1 MISLKLVLKSVKV
14 AVFISVLTLGFGTPV
29 FAQDEDLSD
38 NETCLDC
45 HDDADRAPPS
55 NPDRPQVHNP
65 AGGFF
70 VEDHDGF
77 DCIDCHTFI
86 TDLEHEETAPGK
98 EVDCLE
104 CHDEVP
110 AKE

>member
-1 MISLKLVLKSVKV
+1 MISASTVLKSVYV
-14 AVFISVLTLGFGTPV
+14 ALFLSLFTFGLGAPV

-55 NPDRPQVHNP
+55 NTDRPQVHNP

-70 VEDHDGF
+70 AEDHADF
-77 DCIDCHTFI
+77 SCNDCHTYI
-86 TDLEHEETAPGK
+86 TDLEHEESAVGK
-98 EVDCLE
+98 QVDCLE

>member
-1 MISLKLVLKSVKV
+1 MISASTVLKSVYV
-14 AVFISVLTLGFGTPV
+14 ALFLSLFTFGLGAPV

-38 NETCLDC
+38 NETCMDC

-55 NPDRPQVHNP
+55 NTDRPQVHNP

-70 VEDHDGF
+70 AEDHADF
-77 DCIDCHTFI
+77 SCNECHTYI
-86 TDLEHEETAPGK
+86 TDLEHDESAVGK

>member
-1 MISLKLVLKSVKV
+1 MISASTVLKSVNV
-14 AVFISVLTLGFGTPV
+14 TLFFALLTFGFGAPV
-29 FAQDEDLSD
+29 FAEDLD
-38 NETCLDC
+38 DPETCMEC

-70 VEDHDGF
+70 QEDHADF
-77 DCIDCHTFI
+77 SCIECHTYI
-86 TDLEHEETAPGK
+86 TDLEHDETAVGK

>member
-1 MISLKLVLKSVKV
+1 MISLKTVLGSAQV
-14 AVFISVLTLGFGTPV
+14 ALFISVLTLGFGAPV
-29 FAQDEDLSD
+29 FAQDLSD
-38 NETCLDC
+38 DETCLDC

-55 NPDRPQVHNP
+55 NTDIPQVHNP

-70 VEDHDGF
+70 VEGHADF
-77 DCIDCHTFI
+77 SCIDCHTYI
-86 TDLEHEETAPGK
+86 EDEEHEDTAPGQK
-98 EVDCLE
+98 VDCLE

>member
-1 MISLKLVLKSVKV
+1 MISLRIVLESVKV
-14 AVFISVLTLGFGTPV
+14 AVLVSVLAFGFGAPV
-29 FAQDEDLSD
+29 MAEDLSD
-38 NETCLDC
+38 NATCMDC
-45 HDDADRAPPS
+45 HEDADRAPPS

-70 VEDHDGF
+70 VESHADF
-77 DCIDCHTFI
+77 SCVDCHTYI
-86 TDLEHEETAPGK
+86 ENLEHEDSAPGK

>member
-1 MISLKLVLKSVKV
+1 MISASTVLKSVYV
-14 AVFISVLTLGFGTPV
+14 AFFLSLLTFSIGAPV
-29 FAQDEDLSD
+29 FAEEMSD
-38 NETCLDC
+38 ETCMEC
-45 HDDADRAPPS
+45 HDDADREPPS

-70 VEDHDGF
+70 QEDHVDF
-77 DCIDCHTFI
+77 SCQECHTYI
-86 TDLEHEETAPGK
+86 TDDEHEETAPGK

-110 AKE
+110 TKE

>member
-1 MISLKLVLKSVKV
+1 MISASTVLKSVYV
-14 AVFISVLTLGFGTPV
+14 ALFLSLFTFGLGAPV

-45 HDDADRAPPS
+45 HDDGDRELL
-55 NPDRPQVHNP
+55 DTDVPQVHNP
-65 AGGFF
+65 AGGYF

-77 DCIDCHTFI
+77 SCNECHTYI
-86 TDLEHEETAPGK
+86 TDLEHDESAVGK

>member
-1 MISLKLVLKSVKV
+1 MISASTVLKSVYV
-14 AVFISVLTLGFGTPV
+14 ALFLSLFTFGLGAPV

-38 NETCLDC
+38 NETCMDC

-55 NPDRPQVHNP
+55 NTDRPQVHNP

-70 VEDHDGF
+70 AEDHADF
-77 DCIDCHTFI
+77 SCNDCHTYI
-86 TDLEHEETAPGK
+86 TDLEHDESAVGK

>member
-1 MISLKLVLKSVKV
+1 MISASTVLKSVYV
-14 AVFISVLTLGFGTPV
+14 ALFLSLFTFGFGAPV

-38 NETCLDC
+38 PETCMDC
-45 HDDADRAPPS
+45 HDDADREPPS
-55 NPDRPQVHNP
+55 NTDRPQVHNP

-70 VEDHDGF
+70 VEDHADF
-77 DCIDCHTFI
+77 TCIECHTNI
-86 TDLEHEETAPGK
+86 TDLEHDETAVGV

>member
-1 MISLKLVLKSVKV
+1 MISVKEVFTSVT
-14 AVFISVLTLGFGTPV
+14 ATVFVSVLAFGFATPV
-29 FAQDEDLSD
+29 FAEDLSD
-38 NETCLDC
+38 ESCLEC
-45 HDDADRAPPS
+45 HDDADRTLLS

-70 VEDHDGF
+70 VEDHADF
-77 DCIDCHTFI
+77 ECIDCHTFI
-86 TDLEHEETAPGK
+86 EDLEHEETAPGQ

-110 AKE
+110 AIE

>member
-1 MISLKLVLKSVKV
+1 MISMRKV
-14 AVFISVLTLGFGTPV
+14 FTSLAATASISALAFGFGAPA
-29 FAQDEDLSD
+29 FAEDLSD
-38 NETCLDC
+38 NATCLEC
-45 HDDADRAPPS
+45 HEDADRAPPS

-70 VEDHDGF
+70 QESHADF
-77 DCIDCHTFI
+77 SCIDCHTFI
-86 TDLEHEETAPGK
+86 ENLDHADTAPGH

>member
-1 MISLKLVLKSVKV
+1 MISTKR
-14 AVFISVLTLGFGTPV
+14 VFTPLTVTFFVSMLIFGFGTPV
-29 FAQDEDLSD
+29 FAEDLSD

-77 DCIDCHTFI
+77 SCIDCHTTI
-86 TDLEHEETAPGK
+86 EDLEHEETAPGQ

>member
-1 MISLKLVLKSVKV
+1 MISASTVLKPVYV
-14 AVFISVLTLGFGTPV
+14 VLFLSLFTFGFGAPV
-29 FAQDEDLSD
+29 FAEDLSD
-38 NETCLDC
+38 DETCLDC

-70 VEDHDGF
+70 VEDHVDF
-77 DCIDCHTFI
+77 SCIDCHTYI
-86 TDLEHEETAPGK
+86 TDLEHDEMPGGK

>member
-1 MISLKLVLKSVKV
+1 MIAIKNVLTSVTS
-14 AVFISVLTLGFGTPV
+14 AVFVCALAFGFGAPA
-29 FAQDEDLSD
+29 FAEDLSD
-38 NETCLDC
+38 NSVCMDC
-45 HDDADRAPPS
+45 HEDADRAPPS

-70 VEDHDGF
+70 VEDHADF
-77 DCIDCHTFI
+77 SCIDCHTYI
-86 TDLEHEETAPGK
+86 EDLEHEEYAPGK

>member
-1 MISLKLVLKSVKV
+1 MISASTVLKSVNV
-14 AVFISVLTLGFGTPV
+14 ALFLSLFTFGFGAPV
-29 FAQDEDLSD
+29 FAEDLD
-38 NETCLDC
+38 DPETCMEC

-70 VEDHDGF
+70 QEDHVDF
-77 DCIDCHTFI
+77 SCNECHTYI

-110 AKE
+110 TKE

>member
-1 MISLKLVLKSVKV
+1 MISASTVLKSVYV
-14 AVFISVLTLGFGTPV
+14 ALFLSLFTFGLGAPV

-55 NPDRPQVHNP
+55 NTDRPQVHNP

-70 VEDHDGF
+70 AEDHADF
-77 DCIDCHTFI
+77 SCNECHTYI
-86 TDLEHEETAPGK
+86 TDLEHEETAVGK

>member
-1 MISLKLVLKSVKV
+1 MISFRIVLKSVNV
-14 AVFISVLTLGFGTPV
+14 ATFICLMTFGIGTPV
-29 FAQDEDLSD
+29 FAEDLED
-38 NETCLDC
+38 PETCMEC
-45 HDDADRAPPS
+45 HDDADRSPPS

-70 VEDHDGF
+70 VEDHVDF
-77 DCIDCHTFI
+77 YCIDCHTFI

-110 AKE
+110 TKE

>member
-1 MISLKLVLKSVKV
+1 MNSKRKSFTSVTATVLMS
-14 AVFISVLTLGFGTPV
+14 AMAFGFGAPA
-29 FAQDEDLSD
+29 FAQDLTKP
-38 NETCLDC
+38 ETCLEC
-45 HDDADRAPPS
+45 HADTERAPPS

-70 VEDHDGF
+70 QESHVDF
-77 DCIDCHTFI
+77 TCVDCHTYI
-86 TDLEHEETAPGK
+86 ENLEHEETAPGK

-110 AKE
+110 KKQ

>member
-1 MISLKLVLKSVKV
+1 MNKRKVFTSVT
-14 AVFISVLTLGFGTPV
+14 ATVFMSALAFGFGSLA
-29 FAQDEDLSD
+29 FAEDLTKA
-38 NETCLDC
+38 ETCLEC
-45 HDDADRAPPS
+45 HADDERAPPS

-70 VEDHDGF
+70 HESHADFTCV
-77 DCIDCHTFI
+77 DCHTYI
-86 TDLEHEETAPGK
+86 ENLEHEETAPGK

-110 AKE
+110 KKE

>member
-1 MISLKLVLKSVKV
+1 MISLRIVLKSLNV
-14 AVFISVLTLGFGTPV
+14 AVFISVLTFGLGTPI
-29 FAQDEDLSD
+29 FAEDLSD
-38 NETCLDC
+38 NETCMDC
-45 HDDADRAPPS
+45 HEDADRAPPS

-77 DCIDCHTFI
+77 SCNDCHTYI
-86 TDLEHEETAPGK
+86 VDLEHEETAPDQ
-98 EVDCLE
+98 EVDCLA

-110 AKE
+110 TKE

>member
-1 MISLKLVLKSVKV
+1 MISASTVLKSVYV
-14 AVFISVLTLGFGTPV
+14 ALFLSLFTFGFGAPV

-38 NETCLDC
+38 NETCMDC

-70 VEDHDGF
+70 VEDHTDF
-77 DCIDCHTFI
+77 SCNDCHTYI
-86 TDLEHEETAPGK
+86 TDLEHEETAPGQ

-110 AKE
+110 TKE

>member
-1 MISLKLVLKSVKV
+1 MISLRIVLESVKV
-14 AVFISVLTLGFGTPV
+14 AVLISVLALGFGAPV
-29 FAQDEDLSD
+29 MAEDLSD
-38 NETCLDC
+38 NETCMDC
-45 HDDADRAPPS
+45 HEDADRAPPS

-70 VEDHDGF
+70 VEFHADF
-77 DCIDCHTFI
+77 SCVECHTYI
-86 TDLEHEETAPGK
+86 EGLEHEESAPGK

>member
-1 MISLKLVLKSVKV
+1 MISASTVLKSVYV
-14 AVFISVLTLGFGTPV
+14 ALFLSLFTFGLGAPV

-55 NPDRPQVHNP
+55 NTDRPQVHNP
-65 AGGFF
+65 EGGFF
-70 VEDHDGF
+70 AEDHADF
-77 DCIDCHTFI
+77 SCNECHTYI
-86 TDLEHEETAPGK
+86 TDLEHEESAVGK

>member
-1 MISLKLVLKSVKV
+1 MTSLKIALNSLKV
-14 AVFISVLTLGFGTPV
+14 AVFLSLLTFGFGAPV
-29 FAQDEDLSD
+29 FAEDLSD

-70 VEDHDGF
+70 VEGHADF
-77 DCIDCHTFI
+77 SCIDCHTFI
-86 TDLEHEETAPGK
+86 TDLEHEDTAPGN

-110 AKE
+110 TK

>member
-1 MISLKLVLKSVKV
+1 MISASTVLKSVYV
-14 AVFISVLTLGFGTPV
+14 ALFLSLFTFGLGAPV

-55 NPDRPQVHNP
+55 NTDRPQVHNP

-70 VEDHDGF
+70 AEDHADF
-77 DCIDCHTFI
+77 SCNECHTYI
-86 TDLEHEETAPGK
+86 TDLEHEESAVGK

>member
-1 MISLKLVLKSVKV
+1 MISLRK
-14 AVFISVLTLGFGTPV
+14 VLTSTTAMVFVFALTFGFGAPV
-29 FAQDEDLSD
+29 FAEDLSD

-45 HDDADRAPPS
+45 HDDTDRAAPS
-55 NPDRPQVHNP
+55 NPDVPQVHNP

-70 VEDHDGF
+70 VEDHADF
-77 DCIDCHTFI
+77 SCIDCHTTI
-86 TDLEHEETAPGK
+86 EDLEHEETAPGQ

-110 AKE
+110 TKE

>member
-1 MISLKLVLKSVKV
+1 MISFRAVLKSINVT
-14 AVFISVLTLGFGTPV
+14 VFISLLTFGFGAPV
-29 FAQDEDLSD
+29 FAEDLTD
-38 NETCLDC
+38 AETCMEC
-45 HDDADRAPPS
+45 HDDADRSPPS

-70 VEDHDGF
+70 VEDHVDF

-86 TDLEHEETAPGK
+86 TDLEHEETAPGN

-110 AKE
+110 TKD

>member
-1 MISLKLVLKSVKV
+1 MISASTVLKSVNV
-14 AVFISVLTLGFGTPV
+14 ALFLALLTFGFGAPV
-29 FAQDEDLSD
+29 FAEDLD
-38 NETCLDC
+38 DPETCMEC

-55 NPDRPQVHNP
+55 DPTRPQVHNP

-70 VEDHDGF
+70 VEDHVDF
-77 DCIDCHTFI
+77 SCNECHTYI
-86 TDLEHEETAPGK
+86 TDVEHEETAPGQ

-110 AKE
+110 TKE

>member
-1 MISLKLVLKSVKV
+1 MISASTVLKSVNV
-14 AVFISVLTLGFGTPV
+14 ALFLSLFTFGFGAPV
-29 FAQDEDLSD
+29 FAEDLD
-38 NETCLDC
+38 DPETCMEC

-65 AGGFF
+65 EGGFF
-70 VEDHDGF
+70 VEDHVDF
-77 DCIDCHTFI
+77 SCNECHTYI

>member
-1 MISLKLVLKSVKV
+1 MISKKSVFKTLTFAFFV
-14 AVFISVLTLGFGTPV
+14 SLLALSFGAPVL
-29 FAQDEDLSD
+29 AEDLSD
-38 NETCLDC
+38 NETCMDC

-70 VEDHDGF
+70 VEDHADF
-77 DCIDCHTFI
+77 SCIDCHTFI